1 MEASYSH
8 YDYTKSVERITEI
21 LNSSDA
27 SYENKTGIPSRD
39 QLTFDNGFYV
49 DVTVVFVD
57 MRGSKALAAEHT
69 RPVLAKIY
77 RAYISE
83 LVAVLRGNEYINEIY
98 IEGDGVWAV
107 FNTTKKNH
115 IDTVFSTV
123 CQLASLTDILNVKLK
138 KKGYSTI
145 SVGIGMDDGDSLYI
159 KAGYKG
165 AAINE
170 VVWIGKV
177 VGNAAKLCKD
187 ASRPFH
193 TERILVS
200 NKVHDNF
207 NEENQ
212 KFFTYITDLDCY
224 QGDVVNSLMERWV
237 QDNG

>member
-1 MEASYSH
+1 MEASYSL
-8 YDYTKSVERITEI
+8 YDYTKSIERITEI
-21 LNSSDA
+21 LDSSDA
-27 SYENKTGIPSRD
+27 SYENRTGIPPRD
-39 QLTFDNGFYV
+39 QLTFNNGFYV

-57 MRGSKALAAEHT
+57 MRGSKALAEKHT

-83 LVAVLRGNEYINEIY
+83 VVSVLRGDQTINEIY

-107 FNTTKKNH
+107 FDTTTVAH
-115 IDTVFSTV
+115 VDSVFSTV
-123 CQLASLTDILNVKLK
+123 CRVASLTDILNVKLR

-145 SVGIGMDDGDSLYI
+145 KVGIGVDDGESLYI

-177 VGNAAKLCKD
+177 VGKSAALCKD
-187 ASRPFH
+187 ANRGLFS
-193 TERILVS
+193 ERIRVS
-200 NKVHDNF
+200 HKVYGCLNDHNKSLL
-207 NEENQ
+207 
-212 KFFTYITDLDCY
+212 TYMPSADCY
-224 QGDVVNSLMERWV
+224 QGNAINIVMNQWV